1 MPRSARVLVAVLL
14 VLALPGWAAAVNYD
28 FRARTGGQP
37 VANGTFMLQGGG
49 EEKTAKTDSQGRAT
63 LDLQPG
69 TQYHVHSPGSFLNSQ
84 GNLQGLYPAYATV
97 TTPSAGSPPGSGPL
111 LDFDLKPMGPSHL
124 WTPPPGVF
132 SVSTAFQ
139 SIFVNDMTVKKDV
152 RTDDVVNFN
161 LRFQDRADAA
171 QLHQFNNDKQNSF
184 SANLAGVY
192 VAAGLPTGPLGTVGN
207 FNVMH
212 AVGIGGGWGGV
223 NLDVTSR
230 SDQRAFATELSG
242 GGGYFNAD
250 YSLTVMGRPGD
261 HWYNNLG
268 GRAVFS
274 YFTGGAS
281 VDRHPKGSDGLSS
294 LNGRRTS
301 EPSGDLNWSSWSVGL
316 DLTYRFLPT
325 LSGFVG
331 VKYREVNVAVNTKD
345 PSFVPGPGE
354 VNRAIDQRYGSN
366 TWMARAG
373 AEAVVP
379 ELLPC
384 HLPLF
389 VRGELETSG
398 RDWGMMLKIGTA
410 FDLFAARPSGP

>member
-1 MPRSARVLVAVLL
+1 MPRSARVLFALLL
-14 VLALPGWAAAVNYD
+14 VLALPGWAGAVNYD
-28 FRARTGGQP
+28 FQARTGSQP

-69 TQYHVHSPGSFLNSQ
+69 TTYHVHSPGSFLNSQ
-84 GNLQGLYPAYATV
+84 GNLQGVYPAYRTI
-97 TTPSAGSPPGSGPL
+97 TTPSAGSPSSGPL

-132 SVSTAFQ
+132 SFSTAFQ

-152 RTDDVVNFN
+152 RTDDVVRFN

-171 QLHQFNNDKQNSF
+171 QLHQFNNDKKNAFGVQM
-184 SANLAGVY
+184 AGVY
-192 VAAGLPTGPLGTVGN
+192 VAAGLPTGPLGTVGD

-212 AVGIGGGWGGV
+212 AVGIGGGWGAV

-230 SDQRAFATELSG
+230 SDQQAFATELSG

-250 YSLTVMGRPGD
+250 YSVTVMGRQGD
-261 HWYNNLG
+261 RWYNPFG
-268 GRAVFS
+268 ARAVFS

-281 VDRHPKGSDGLSS
+281 VDRHPKRSDGLSS
-294 LNGRRTS
+294 LNGAPTS
-301 EPSGDLNWSSWSVGL
+301 EPTGDLNWSSWSVGL
-316 DLTYRFLPT
+316 DFTYRFLPT
-325 LSGFVG
+325 LSAFVG
-331 VKYREVNVAVNTKD
+331 VKYREVSAAVNTKD
-345 PSFVPGPGE
+345 PSFVPGPQE
-354 VNRAIDQRYGSN
+354 VNRAIDQRYFNSN
-366 TWMARAG
+366 VLARLG

-398 RDWGMMLKIGTA
+398 KDWGAMLKIGIA
-410 FDLFAARPSGP
+410 FDLFPNRPTPP